1 MTITTTGLIQKI
13 TILKTGFA
21 CVLIGPDPKNV
32 EALSISGLNADTAS
46 DSTWKTSMVSA
57 LITAMASRQ
66 QLQVKHEDTD
76 AEILTVELGG
86 SIF

>member
-1 MTITTTGLIQKI
+1 MAITTGLVQQL

-21 CVLIGPDPKNV
+21 CVLIGPNPKSV
-32 EALSISGLNADTAS
+32 EALSISRFSADTAT
-46 DSTWKTSMVSA
+46 DLTWKSSMVSA

-66 QLQVKHEDTD
+66 QLQVRHEDTD

-86 SIF
+86 PIF